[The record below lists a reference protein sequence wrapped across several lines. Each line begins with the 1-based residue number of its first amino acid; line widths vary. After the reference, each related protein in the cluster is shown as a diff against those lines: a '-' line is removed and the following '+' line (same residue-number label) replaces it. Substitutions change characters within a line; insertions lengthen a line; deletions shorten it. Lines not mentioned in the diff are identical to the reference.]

1 MRAIKNSEKI
11 SFLLQSIRSILYNN
25 ATANLQQQKMQ
36 WDTISLVF
44 FFFLNLKNT
53 YLMLNLMSNILENNY
68 SSQTKHYFF
77 KERICIDLLQ
87 K

>member
-11 SFLLQSIRSILYNN
+11 SYLLQSIRSILYNN

-44 FFFLNLKNT
+44 FFF
-53 YLMLNLMSNILENNY
+53 
-68 SSQTKHYFF
+68 
-77 KERICIDLLQ
+77 
-87 K
+87 